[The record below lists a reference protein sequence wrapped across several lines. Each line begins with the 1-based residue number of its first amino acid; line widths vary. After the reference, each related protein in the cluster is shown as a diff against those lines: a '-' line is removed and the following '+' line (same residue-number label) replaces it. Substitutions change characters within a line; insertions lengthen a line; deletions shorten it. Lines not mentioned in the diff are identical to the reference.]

1 MKMSVRGLVVNMQ
14 TRKARYVRLR
24 MSAVKEGTI
33 LSRLRGWFLSA
44 GKSYLAQEGQSIILE
59 RRLRFPR
66 EIFFLHDGEATP
78 LIIDGTIHHPTYS
91 DGVFDGALKSKIA
104 DRVVHGGMNFY
115 LIALIIL
122 GLVAFVA
129 VVT

>member
-1 MKMSVRGLVVNMQ
+1 MKLSVRGLVINMQ
-14 TRKARYVRLR
+14 TRKGKYVRLR
-24 MSAVKEGTI
+24 TSAVKEGTI
-33 LSRLRGWFLSA
+33 LSRLR
-44 GKSYLAQEGQSIILE
+44 KSYLAQEGQSIILE

-66 EIFFLHDGEATP
+66 EIFFLRDGEATP
-78 LIIDGTIHHPTYS
+78 LKIDETIHHPTYS

-104 DRVVHGGMNFY
+104 DRVVRGGINFY

-122 GLVAFVA
+122 GLIAFVA

>member
-24 MSAVKEGTI
+24 MSEVKEGTI
-33 LSRLRGWFLSA
+33 LSRLR
-44 GKSYLAQEGQSIILE
+44 KSYLAQEGQSIILE